1 MSGLRILITN
11 NTLDTRAG
19 TELYVRDI
27 ATALLGRGHTP
38 IAFTTLT
45 GDVARELRQAT
56 IPVID
61 DLDALAAPPDI
72 IHGQHHLETMMAL
85 LRFPETPAIYVC
97 HGWLP
102 WEESP
107 PRFPRIMRYIAIDD
121 TCRDRLL
128 YEGAIPGDRVQ
139 VLLNFVDLNRF
150 QPRGGL
156 PPRPRRALLFSN
168 YVSESPDV
176 AAVRE
181 ACARAGI
188 ELDVIGARAGNATQR
203 PEERLPNYDIVF
215 AQGRSALEA
224 LAVGAAVVPFG
235 TTGVGQM
242 VTAAELDKIRRLNFG
257 IRALNRPVTSQLITE
272 EIARYDPADAA
283 IVSECIRGSAGRD
296 EAVTELIKIY
306 QSVIAE
312 HQEVGEWDPQA
323 EARATSD
330 YLRWLSPRMKELYS
344 ISAERDQ
351 LRVEGVWRMSE
362 LNRLRNSASFRVG
375 NRLLAPQLIRRLYRA
390 LRRRGEG

>member
-19 TELYVRDI
+19 SELYVRDI
-27 ATALLGRGHTP
+27 ATALLERGHTP
-38 IAFTTLT
+38 IAFTTLA

-61 DLDALAAPPDI
+61 NLDALAAPPDI

-102 WEESP
+102 WEESSL
-107 PRFPRIMRYIAIDD
+107 RFPRIMRYIAVDD

-128 YEGAIPGDRVQ
+128 YEGAIPEDRVQ

-156 PPRPRRALLFSN
+156 PPRPQRALILSN

-176 AAVRE
+176 SAVRE
-181 ACARAGI
+181 ACAEAGI
-188 ELDVIGARAGNATQR
+188 ELDVIGARAGNATPR
-203 PEERLPNYDIVF
+203 PEERLGNYDIVF

-235 TTGVGQM
+235 TAGVGQM
-242 VTAAELDKIRRLNFG
+242 VTTGELDKVRRLNFG
-257 IRALNRPVTSQLITE
+257 IRALSRPVTRQLITE

-283 IVSECIRGSAGRD
+283 AVSERIRASAGRD
-296 EAVTELIKIY
+296 EVVTELINIY

-312 HQEVGEWDPQA
+312 HQENGARDPQV
-323 EARATSD
+323 ETRATSD

-344 ISAERDQ
+344 LSAERDQ
-351 LRVEGVWRMSE
+351 LRVEGALRTNE
-362 LNRLRNSASFRVG
+362 LNMLRNSASFRVG
-375 NRLLAPQLIRRLYRA
+375 SRLLGPPLIRRLYRA

>member
-11 NTLDTRAG
+11 NTLDVRAG
-19 TELYVRDI
+19 SELYVRDI

-38 IAFTTLT
+38 IAFTTVT

-85 LRFPETPAIYVC
+85 LRFPETPAICVC

-102 WEESP
+102 WEEFP
-107 PRFPRIMRYIAIDD
+107 PRFPRIRRYIAVDD

-128 YEGAIPGDRVQ
+128 YEGAIPVDRVQ
-139 VLLNFVDLNRF
+139 VLLNFVDLDRF

-156 PPRPRRALLFSN
+156 PLRPRRALILSN

-176 AAVRE
+176 TAVCE
-181 ACARAGI
+181 ACAVSGI
-188 ELDVIGARAGNATQR
+188 EIDVIGARAGNATER
-203 PEERLPNYDIVF
+203 PEEILRNYDIVF

-224 LAVGAAVVPFG
+224 LAVGTAVIPFG
-235 TTGVGQM
+235 TTGLGRM
-242 VTAAELDKIRRLNFG
+242 VTTADLDNIRRLNFG
-257 IRALNRPVTSQLITE
+257 IRALSRPVSLQLTTE

-283 IVSECIRGSAGRD
+283 IVSERIRASAGRD

-306 QSVIAE
+306 QSVIVE
-312 HQEVGEWDPQA
+312 HHEDGARDPQA

-330 YLRWLSPRMKELYS
+330 YLRWLSPRMKEFYS
-344 ISAERDQ
+344 VCAERDQ
-351 LRVEGVWRMSE
+351 LRVEGAWRLSE
-362 LNRLRNSASFRVG
+362 LDMLRNSTSFRVG
-375 NRLLAPQLIRRLYRA
+375 SRLLGPQVIRRMYRA
-390 LRRRGEG
+390 LRRRGRG

>member
-11 NTLDTRAG
+11 NTLANRAG
-19 TELYVRDI
+19 SELYVRDI
-27 ATALLGRGHTP
+27 ATALLARGHTP
-38 IAFTTLT
+38 IAFTTLI
-45 GDVARELRQAT
+45 GEIGQELRQAT

-85 LRFPETPAIYVC
+85 LRFPEAPAIYVC

-107 PRFPRIMRYIAIDD
+107 PRFPRIMRYIAVDD

-128 YEGAIPGDRVQ
+128 YEGAIPGDRVE

-150 QPRGGL
+150 KPRGPL
-156 PPRPRRALLFSN
+156 PPNPRRALIFSN
-168 YVSESPDV
+168 YVSESPYL

-181 ACARAGI
+181 ACAEAGI
-188 ELDVIGARAGNATQR
+188 ELDVIGASAGNATPR
-203 PEERLPNYDIVF
+203 PEDSLGKYDLVF

-224 LAVGAAVVPFG
+224 LAVGAAVVLCG
-235 TTGVGQM
+235 MTGVGRM
-242 VTAAELDKIRRLNFG
+242 VTTTELDSLRRLNFG
-257 IRALNRPVTSQLITE
+257 IRALQQPISPQIIEQEL
-272 EIARYDPADAA
+272 ARYNPADAA
-283 IVSECIRGSAGRD
+283 AVSERIRATAGRD
-296 EAVTELIKIY
+296 AVVSELIELY

-312 HQEVGEWDPQA
+312 HRAAGARDVEA

-330 YLRWLSPRMKELYS
+330 YLRWLSPRMKALDS
-344 ISAERDQ
+344 IRAERDQ
-351 LRVEGVWRMSE
+351 LRAEGAWRASE
-362 LNRLRNSASFRVG
+362 LSMLRNSAIFRL
-375 NRLLAPQLIRRLYRA
+375 NRSLLRAPLIPRLYRA
-390 LRRRGEG
+390 LLRRGDG